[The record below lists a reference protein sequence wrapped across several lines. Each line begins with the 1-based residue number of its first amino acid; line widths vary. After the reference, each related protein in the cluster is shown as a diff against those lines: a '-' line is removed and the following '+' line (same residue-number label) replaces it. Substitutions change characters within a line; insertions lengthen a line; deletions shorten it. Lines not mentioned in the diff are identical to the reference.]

1 MNVFRHRKMRI
12 LLKSLGIRQAGFHAF
27 RHFNVALLDSL
38 CVPLKVIQER
48 AGHALTGSFTLD
60 VYGGKPEWAGN
71 VEAARKA
78 GQAIEQSVR
87 KAGQAIEQS
96 IAKVQETEPFV
107 GLTAVEE
114 EKPPITKSEAFMNQ

>member
-1 MNVFRHRKMRI
+1 VSLSSAF
-12 LLKSLGIRQAGFHAF
+12 LLPWVLEKLTFYVAHFLGARSF

-60 VYGGKPEWAGN
+60 VYGGKPEWVGN

-78 GQAIEQSVR
+78 GLAIEQSVA
-87 KAGQAIEQS
+87 KA
-96 IAKVQETEPFV
+96 QETEPFV
-107 GLTAVEE
+107 GLTAIKEE
-114 EKPPITKSEAFMNQ
+114 RLPITKSEALMNQ